1 MKYLWSQS
9 GLNNCLSNIIHIYKK
24 KMIPIEQSFKWK
36 EKKKGSSFE
45 GTVLF
50 SITNCERTKTLPTK
64 PRISRRLWIC
74 IVCHLCDNGFMEIEL
89 DYLSRRLSVTV
100 TYWLTEGKKNP
111 GLTTGSND
119 RTNEHVNKWI
129 NERTNKRADEGAKE
143 STKKTNEGRKKN
155 IEWTN
160 KITNEWTKERT
171 NERMNEYTNKWTNEW

>member
-1 MKYLWSQS
+1 
-9 GLNNCLSNIIHIYKK
+9 
-24 KMIPIEQSFKWK
+24 MIPIWIKYLFKQYNIYIYIRRKWSPSNK
-36 EKKKGSSFE
+36 VLNGKRKKGSSFE

-119 RTNEHVNKWI
+119 GTNEHVNKWI

-143 STKKTNEGRKKN
+143 
-155 IEWTN
+155 
-160 KITNEWTKERT
+160 
-171 NERMNEYTNKWTNEW
+171 